1 MPLGSLT
8 ESTIKEGF
16 EILNKIDAAIKN
28 KENSILSG
36 LSDEFYWKIPHDFGF
51 QKMSNFILKSDEQV

>member
-1 MPLGSLT
+1 MKFIFNIDNINKSVMEIGYDPKKMPLGSLT

-28 KENSILSG
+28 KENSILSE
-36 LSDEFYWKIPHDFGF
+36 LSDEFY
-51 QKMSNFILKSDEQV
+51 